1 MNISLPS
8 QMQRFLEAEVRAGK
22 YATTSEAV
30 RDGIRLLQERKAER
44 AARLEELRKAV
55 AIGVAAADRGDFTTI
70 DFDAVLAEALAR
82 ARRKRNADGR

>member
-8 QMQRFLEAEVRAGK
+8 QMQRFLEAEVKAGR

-44 AARLEELRKAV
+44 AARLDELRKAV
-55 AIGVAAADRGDFTTI
+55 AIGIAAADRGDFVAV
-70 DFDAVLAEALAR
+70 DAAQIKAAGRAALKALR
-82 ARRKRNADGR
+82 

>member
-8 QMQRFLEAEVRAGK
+8 QMQRFLEAEVKAGR

-44 AARLEELRKAV
+44 AARFEELRKAV
-55 AIGVAAADRGDFTTI
+55 AIGIAAADRGDFVEV
-70 DFDAVLAEALAR
+70 DFEKLKADLR
-82 ARRKRNADGR
+82 ARHKGRR